1 MQFLATC
8 LWIANTFQKAKAL
21 SAPVNFAQTAFHAF
35 RFVNPNP
42 SINTPIS
49 VSPLRISRHPEKHV
63 NVQYFLK
70 LKHDYSVHIVQEYT
84 LVKCWQSFKSNIVIY
99 HHMSGA
105 TDIADRIT
113 FIESLNDLLSAENT
127 IVERLYKRI
136 LEIPTQELKRVLQQR
151 LKEQHKQQSRL
162 ENLIA
167 YYGGKPT
174 NSKAELVPLNYS
186 TTPTTDDIIE
196 KNNVSN
202 NLHIESDDTIEMTSK
217 EIDISNTKEDIV
229 IKNAEILEYKRIL
242 KISEKIKAKD
252 ATNILKQN
260 LKEKESMF
268 NKIKNIPSKM
278 RNQTNVNNN
287 ESFKLGSAIGDVL
300 TSYWNSKE
308 NPSKVY
314 IFNRRMHHG
323 GIGALLG
330 LSSLYKNQPIITG
343 ILSGLGARLAKDDY
357 KDSKEWF
364 SFKKKEDDVE
374 K

>member
-1 MQFLATC
+1 
-8 LWIANTFQKAKAL
+8 
-21 SAPVNFAQTAFHAF
+21 
-35 RFVNPNP
+35 
-42 SINTPIS
+42 
-49 VSPLRISRHPEKHV
+49 
-63 NVQYFLK
+63 
-70 LKHDYSVHIVQEYT
+70 
-84 LVKCWQSFKSNIVIY
+84 
-99 HHMSGA
+99 MSGMA
-105 TDIADRIT
+105 DIADRIT
-113 FIESLNDLLSAENT
+113 FIESLNYLLSAEN
-127 IVERLYKRI
+127 IIIERLYKRI
-136 LEIPTQELKRVLQQR
+136 SEIPIQELKTVLQQQ
-151 LKEQHKQQSRL
+151 LKEQHRQRSRL

-174 NSKAELVPLNYS
+174 NSKAELVPLSYS
-186 TTPTTDDIIE
+186 TTPTTDDMVE

-202 NLHIESDDTIEMTSK
+202 NLHVKSDDTIEIATK
-217 EIDISNTKEDIV
+217 GIDISNAKQDIR

-260 LKEKESMF
+260 VKEKESMF
-268 NKIKNIPSKM
+268 NKIKNISSKM
-278 RNQTNVNNN
+278 RNQTNDNNN
-287 ESFKLGSAIGDVL
+287 ESPFRLGSAIGDIL

-314 IFNRRMHHG
+314 IFNRRVHHG

-330 LSSLYKNQPIITG
+330 LASLYKNQPVITG
-343 ILSGLGARLAKDDY
+343 ILSGLGTRLAKDDY

>member
-1 MQFLATC
+1 
-8 LWIANTFQKAKAL
+8 
-21 SAPVNFAQTAFHAF
+21 
-35 RFVNPNP
+35 
-42 SINTPIS
+42 
-49 VSPLRISRHPEKHV
+49 
-63 NVQYFLK
+63 
-70 LKHDYSVHIVQEYT
+70 
-84 LVKCWQSFKSNIVIY
+84 
-99 HHMSGA
+99 MSGMA
-105 TDIADRIT
+105 DIADRIT
-113 FIESLNDLLSAENT
+113 FIESLNYLLSAENI

-136 LEIPTQELKRVLQQR
+136 SEIPIQELKTVLQQR
-151 LKEQHKQQSRL
+151 LKEQHRQRSRL

-186 TTPTTDDIIE
+186 TTPTTDDMVE

-202 NLHIESDDTIEMTSK
+202 NLHIKSDDTIEITPK
-217 EIDISNTKEDIV
+217 GIDISNAKEDIV

-252 ATNILKQN
+252 ATKILKQN

-268 NKIKNIPSKM
+268 NKIKNISSKM
-278 RNQTNVNNN
+278 YNQTNDNNN
-287 ESFKLGSAIGDVL
+287 ESPFRLGSAIGDVL

-314 IFNRRMHHG
+314 IFNRRVHHG

-330 LSSLYKNQPIITG
+330 LSSLYRNQPIITG

>member
-1 MQFLATC
+1 
-8 LWIANTFQKAKAL
+8 
-21 SAPVNFAQTAFHAF
+21 
-35 RFVNPNP
+35 
-42 SINTPIS
+42 
-49 VSPLRISRHPEKHV
+49 
-63 NVQYFLK
+63 
-70 LKHDYSVHIVQEYT
+70 
-84 LVKCWQSFKSNIVIY
+84 
-99 HHMSGA
+99 MSGMA
-105 TDIADRIT
+105 DIADRIT
-113 FIESLNDLLSAENT
+113 FIESLNYLLSAENI

-136 LEIPTQELKRVLQQR
+136 SEIPIQELKTVLQQQ
-151 LKEQHKQQSRL
+151 LKEQHRQRSRL

-186 TTPTTDDIIE
+186 TTPTTDDMVE

-202 NLHIESDDTIEMTSK
+202 NLHIKSDDTIEITPK
-217 EIDISNTKEDIV
+217 GIDISNAKEDIV

-252 ATNILKQN
+252 ATKILKQN

-268 NKIKNIPSKM
+268 NKIKNISSKM
-278 RNQTNVNNN
+278 YNQTNDNNN
-287 ESFKLGSAIGDVL
+287 ESPFRLGSAIGDVL

-314 IFNRRMHHG
+314 IFNRRVHHG

-330 LSSLYKNQPIITG
+330 LSSLYRNQPIITG

>member
-1 MQFLATC
+1 
-8 LWIANTFQKAKAL
+8 
-21 SAPVNFAQTAFHAF
+21 
-35 RFVNPNP
+35 
-42 SINTPIS
+42 
-49 VSPLRISRHPEKHV
+49 
-63 NVQYFLK
+63 
-70 LKHDYSVHIVQEYT
+70 
-84 LVKCWQSFKSNIVIY
+84 
-99 HHMSGA
+99 MSGMA
-105 TDIADRIT
+105 DVADRIT
-113 FIESLNDLLSAENT
+113 FIESLNHLLSAENI

-136 LEIPTQELKRVLQQR
+136 SEIPIQELKTVLQQQ
-151 LKEQHKQQSRL
+151 LKEQHRQRSRL

-186 TTPTTDDIIE
+186 TTPTTDDMVE

-202 NLHIESDDTIEMTSK
+202 NLHVKSDDTIEIAPK
-217 EIDISNTKEDIV
+217 GIDISNAKEDIR

-260 LKEKESMF
+260 VKEKESMF

-278 RNQTNVNNN
+278 RNQTNDNNN
-287 ESFKLGSAIGDVL
+287 ESPFRLGSAIGDIL
-300 TSYWNSKE
+300 TSYWNSKQ

-314 IFNRRMHHG
+314 IFNRRVHHG

-330 LSSLYKNQPIITG
+330 LASLYKNQPVITG

>member
-1 MQFLATC
+1 
-8 LWIANTFQKAKAL
+8 
-21 SAPVNFAQTAFHAF
+21 
-35 RFVNPNP
+35 
-42 SINTPIS
+42 
-49 VSPLRISRHPEKHV
+49 
-63 NVQYFLK
+63 
-70 LKHDYSVHIVQEYT
+70 
-84 LVKCWQSFKSNIVIY
+84 
-99 HHMSGA
+99 MSGMA
-105 TDIADRIT
+105 DVADRIT
-113 FIESLNDLLSAENT
+113 FIESLNHLLSAENI
-127 IVERLYKRI
+127 IVDRLYKRI
-136 LEIPTQELKRVLQQR
+136 SEIPIQELKTVLQQQ
-151 LKEQHKQQSRL
+151 LKEQHRQRSRL

-174 NSKAELVPLNYS
+174 NSKAELVPLNYQ
-186 TTPTTDDIIE
+186 TTPTTDDMVE

-202 NLHIESDDTIEMTSK
+202 NLHVKSDDTIEIAPK
-217 EIDISNTKEDIV
+217 GIDISNAKEDIR

-260 LKEKESMF
+260 VKEKESMF

-278 RNQTNVNNN
+278 CNQTNDNNN
-287 ESFKLGSAIGDVL
+287 ESPFRLGSAIGDIL

-314 IFNRRMHHG
+314 IFNRRVHHG

-330 LSSLYKNQPIITG
+330 LASLYKNQPVITG

-357 KDSKEWF
+357 KDSKDWF